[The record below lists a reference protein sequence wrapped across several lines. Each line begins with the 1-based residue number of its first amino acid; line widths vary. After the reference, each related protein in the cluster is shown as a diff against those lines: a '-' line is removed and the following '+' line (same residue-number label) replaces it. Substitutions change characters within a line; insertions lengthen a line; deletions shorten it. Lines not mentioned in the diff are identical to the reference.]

1 MSQTT
6 FTVKR
11 EELTIIVE
19 RVFDAPREKV
29 FKVFT
34 DPTNLPKWW
43 GPRNLTTTVESMD
56 VRVGGKWRFIQRDEK
71 GNEFAFNG
79 VYKEVTPPERIS
91 NTFEF
96 EPMAGHI
103 LVETAVFEDLGDKTK
118 VTSTARYANL
128 EDLDGMVA
136 SGMEGGAVESWE
148 RLAEFI
154 TTVA

>member
-1 MSQTT
+1 MPQTT

-11 EELTIIVE
+11 DELKVVIE
-19 RVFDAPREKV
+19 RIFNAPREKV

-34 DPTNLPKWW
+34 DPATLPKWW

-56 VRVGGKWRFIQRDEK
+56 VRVGGTWRFIQRDEN

-79 VYKEVTPPERIS
+79 VYKEVTPPERIC

-96 EPMAGHI
+96 ELMAGHI

-118 VTSTARYANL
+118 VTSTAEYASV

-148 RLAEFI
+148 RLAECMEKMS
-154 TTVA
+154 